1 MSDEKEVETI
11 LEKGIRNGVE
21 HYLVK
26 WKGCDQ
32 PEDNSWEQ
40 LTNLDCKELVEDYEA
55 KAKAER
61 KIGFGRGLIPEK
73 IIGVTE
79 EPGELHLLVKVS
91 TPLTSTQL
99 DLEAI
104 ALIHLSLKQMFP
116 LILFF
121 LLPSG
126 RVLTRLI

>member
-1 MSDEKEVETI
+1 MSDQKEVETI
-11 LEKGIRNGVE
+11 LEKGIRNGVAY
-21 HYLVK
+21 YLVK

-61 KIGFGRGLIPEK
+61 KIGFARGLIPEK

-91 TPLTSTQL
+91 TTLTSTRL
-99 DLEAI
+99 DTSQ
-104 ALIHLSLKQMFP
+104 LSLKQIFP

-121 LLPSG
+121 LHYLVG
-126 RVLTRLI
+126 GY